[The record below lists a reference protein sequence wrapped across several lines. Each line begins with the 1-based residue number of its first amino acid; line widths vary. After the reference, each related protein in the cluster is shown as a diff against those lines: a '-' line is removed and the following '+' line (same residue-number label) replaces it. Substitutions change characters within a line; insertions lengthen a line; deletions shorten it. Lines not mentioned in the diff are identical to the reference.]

1 MAKEKKDPEQYQI
14 WFWDESG
21 FSLRVR
27 RGKQWTQK
35 GQRKQVAGQR
45 RRGRV
50 NVMGGLR
57 NSDKKRQCFFIPKGN
72 GDVFLEQLHKLNE
85 SVREE
90 WVAKGN
96 NADDFREK
104 GPKILLILDNASF
117 HKRGDILTIVET
129 DLPNIQL
136 EFLPAYSPDYNLIEL
151 VWHSSK
157 EYIAGRLFESV
168 EQLKNLLDRLL
179 NEGELEIKWG
189 RKLKNKG
196 NLVNAT

>member
-1 MAKEKKDPEQYQI
+1 M
-14 WFWDESG
+14 
-21 FSLRVR
+21 
-27 RGKQWTQK
+27 
-35 GQRKQVAGQR
+35 
-45 RRGRV
+45 

-57 NSDKKRQCFFIPKGN
+57 NSDKKRTCFFIPKGD
-72 GDVFLEQLHKLNE
+72 GDVFLEQLQKLNE
-85 SVREE
+85 SVQDE

-96 NADDFREK
+96 KSQEFRTK

-117 HKRGDILTIVET
+117 HKRSDILATVET

-157 EYIAGRLFESV
+157 EYIAGRLFENV
-168 EQLKNLLDRLL
+168 EQLKDLLDRLL
-179 NEGELEIKWG
+179 NEGELEIQWS

>member
-1 MAKEKKDPEQYQI
+1 MERKEPELFQI

-27 RGKQWTQK
+27 RGKQWTKK
-35 GQRKQVAGQR
+35 GRSKKVSGKR

-57 NSDKKRQCFFIPKGN
+57 YGDKKRKCFFIPKGD
-72 GDVFLEQLHKLNE
+72 GDVFLDQLRTLN
-85 SVREE
+85 SFVQEE

-96 NADDFREK
+96 QAEGFKKK
-104 GPKILLILDNASF
+104 GPKIILILDNASF
-117 HKRGDILTIVET
+117 HKRGDILDVIEEE
-129 DLPNIQL
+129 LPNIQL

-168 EQLKNLLDRLL
+168 DQLQKLLDRLL
-179 NEGELEIKWG
+179 NKGELEIKWS

-196 NLVNAT
+196 NLVNAI